1 MKNKLYCVTDK
12 ALNDALNQSRITTS
26 ELGELFLDRGII
38 ISKLTKREHLAR
50 NYSKFNHDYY
60 DHQKI
65 ASFLGSTARRER
77 VTSKKIDNDIAK
89 HDLLEAAERLK
100 SHIENDG
107 DLCQVYASDKNVYI
121 DITYL
126 SMDYGKSEFK
136 QVIKKTAK
144 IEIEKKNTALL
155 IRRPDNEQ
163 VESYEQE
170 LLHQIERLI
179 THVNDDS
186 INENNGETLNIKEIS
201 LEDVDAPNL
210 RTLFFTK
217 LIDNLN
223 GFILDDVTDAYVY
236 HPKPEKVEEEEGD
249 VETGIHVSRASLK
262 GEGILKSEELSSLYD
277 RGFYIWRVRWHS
289 KENSPDPDIYEFEA
303 QFSNQS
309 DFRGFSYAVKGVKKY
324 KGNGEYNKNFVSL
337 PRADENRLCNII
349 ENAAYSV
356 ITIINELA
364 QGNEEHG

>member
-12 ALNDALNQSRITTS
+12 ALNDALNQSKITAS
-26 ELGELFLDRGII
+26 ELSDLFLERGII
-38 ISKLTKREHLAR
+38 ISKLTKRENLAR

-65 ASFLGSTARRER
+65 ASFLGSSTRRER
-77 VTSKKIDNDIAK
+77 ITSKKIDNNIAI
-89 HDLLEAAERLK
+89 DEMLEAAELLK
-100 SHIENDG
+100 YHIENDG
-107 DLCQVYASDKNVYI
+107 DLCQVYTGDKKIYI

-126 SMDYGKSEFK
+126 SMDYGKSDFK
-136 QVIKKTAK
+136 QVIKKTAT
-144 IEIEKKNTALL
+144 IEIEKKNTSFL
-155 IRRPDNEQ
+155 IRRPDNDQ
-163 VESYEQE
+163 VENYEQE
-170 LLHQIERLI
+170 LLHHIENLI
-179 THVNDDS
+179 KNGDMDS
-186 INENNGETLNIKEIS
+186 TVDNYGDTLNVKEIS

-217 LIDNLN
+217 LIDSLN

-249 VETGIHVSRASLK
+249 VETGVHVSRASLK

-277 RGFYIWRVRWHS
+277 RGFYIWRVRWRS
-289 KENSPDPDIYEFEA
+289 KENLSDPDIYEFEA

-309 DFRGFSYAVKGVKKY
+309 DFRDFSYAVKGVKKY
-324 KGNGEYNKNFVSL
+324 KGNGEYNKNFISL
-337 PRADENRLCNII
+337 SKVDENKLCNII

-356 ITIINELA
+356 IISINELA
-364 QGNEEHG
+364 QGNK